1 MLRKLISA
9 LGCSVLVFLIATS
22 PAEARDRFVDTDDYK
37 EGDYDKG
44 IIEDYSDMVE
54 GDGVEWVYLAPGTK
68 LNDYTI
74 KIGKVGNKSS
84 ITNRSMLE
92 SAEETFDAAL
102 ERKGNDGRKGTLN
115 AETAIY
121 WAERP
126 SAGKR
131 WIPYAGG
138 HLAQAGVGIE
148 MIFRDSKG
156 SIVAK
161 VRHSGRQGEQLEYA
175 AEEVAD
181 EIVSWISEN

>member
-1 MLRKLISA
+1 MLRKFMSA
-9 LGCSVLVFLIATS
+9 LGCSLLVFLVAAA

-44 IIEDYSDMVE
+44 IIEDYNDMVE
-54 GDGVEWVYLAPGTK
+54 GDGVEWAFIAPGVS

-74 KIGKVGNKSS
+74 KVGKVANKSE

-102 ERKGNDGRKGTLN
+102 RRKGNDGKKGTLD
-115 AETAIY
+115 AEAAVY
-121 WAERP
+121 WAERQ

-148 MIFRDSKG
+148 MILRDSKG
-156 SIVAK
+156 KIVAK
-161 VRHSGRQGEQLEYA
+161 VRHSGRQGDQLEDA

-181 EIVSWISEN
+181 EIVNWISEN

>member
-1 MLRKLISA
+1 MLHKIMSA
-9 LGCSVLVFLIATS
+9 LGCSVLLFMIAAS
-22 PAEARDRFVDTDDYK
+22 PAEARDRFLDSNK

-54 GDGVEWVYLAPGTK
+54 GDGVEWVHLAPGFK

-74 KIGKVGNKSS
+74 KVGKVGNKSS
-84 ITNRSMLE
+84 ITNRAMLE
-92 SAEETFDAAL
+92 SAEETFEQAL
-102 ERKGNDGRKGTLN
+102 RRKGNDGRKGTLN
-115 AETAIY
+115 AEAAVY

-148 MIFRDSKG
+148 MILRDSKG
-156 SIVAK
+156 TIVAK
-161 VRHSGRQGEQLEYA
+161 VRHSGRQGDQLEYA

-181 EIVSWISEN
+181 EIVNWISEN